1 MSLFIELFPI
11 LLSKKGARYS
21 LLLHVPLRCFALSHC
36 TYYAN
41 CIIWASI
48 SFNSSKDIADFGFY
62 LNINIRTVK
71 NSLDSDIVSGFLPLG
86 GAFYTALTD
95 NSCFGKGQGI
105 HCFLRYVLP

>member
-1 MSLFIELFPI
+1 MSLFIEPFPI

-21 LLLHVPLRCFALSHC
+21 LLLHVPLRCFVLSHC

-62 LNINIRTVK
+62 LNINIRIVK
-71 NSLDSDIVSGFLPLG
+71 KFFRQRYCIGFS
-86 GAFYTALTD
+86 A
-95 NSCFGKGQGI
+95 S
-105 HCFLRYVLP
+105 RWSVLYSFSR